1 MKLTKSKLKQLIKE
15 ELKKVLN
22 ENKPVDREDPLV
34 KEAIAER
41 RYYVKRPSKYD
52 DRTVPDRGAPEPDKS
67 AYASVYTIREGDTLS
82 EIAKKK
88 LGDSK
93 KWEHLLDHNELLA
106 AVPPLH
112 GENKDGSPKI
122 QVGWKLHIPNAT
134 Q

>member
-52 DRTVPDRGAPEPDKS
+52 HRTVPDRGAPERDKRP
-67 AYASVYTIREGDTLS
+67 YASVYTIREGDTL
-82 EIAKKK
+82 EKIAKKK
-88 LGDSK
+88 LKDST
-93 KWEHLLDHNELLA
+93 KWKHLLHHNELLA
-106 AVPPLH
+106 AEPPLH
-112 GENKDGSPKI
+112 GKNKDGTPEI
-122 QVGWKLHIPNAT
+122 QVGWKLHIPNAV
-134 Q
+134 